1 MIIENRSR
9 MVTEHTQ
16 YQKTH
21 SWTEAQWAESWT
33 GGGATHKNVKGD
45 RIEVSAEEPQRSQA
59 ERAKNR
65 AKQVNE

>member
-33 GGGATHKNVKGD
+33 GGGATHKNVNEV
-45 RIEVSAEEPQRSQA
+45 RIELSAEESQRIQ
-59 ERAKNR
+59 R